1 MSEIKPR
8 LFTCRRC
15 GATLG
20 VKTPDKLALSAT
32 VYTTEPTP
40 ITCNVCNMRTFW
52 RPIVDL
58 HLQQPK
64 PSDDLQLLPPLPL
77 TNNGG

>member
-1 MSEIKPR
+1 MNEGKPR

-20 VKTPDKLALSAT
+20 VKTPARLELSAT

-40 ITCNVCNMRTFW
+40 ITCKCCNMRTFW
-52 RPIVDL
+52 RPIIPIT
-58 HLQQPK
+58 HPK
-64 PSDDLQLLPPLPL
+64 TSEDSTNEYTPPL
-77 TNNGG
+77 GE

>member
-1 MSEIKPR
+1 MSDIKPR

-20 VKTPDKLALSAT
+20 VKLPNKLSLSAT

-52 RPIVDL
+52 RPIIDAPVVEKL
-58 HLQQPK
+58 TAEEVVYNP
-64 PSDDLQLLPPLPL
+64 PS
-77 TNNGG
+77 NGG

>member
-1 MSEIKPR
+1 MMSEIKPR

-20 VKTPDKLALSAT
+20 VKTPTRLTLSAT

-40 ITCNVCNMRTFW
+40 ITCNVCNMRTYW
-52 RPIVDL
+52 RPITPQTSFEKYTVNNDFT
-58 HLQQPK
+58 P
-64 PSDDLQLLPPLPL
+64 PSQGD
-77 TNNGG
+77 

>member
-1 MSEIKPR
+1 MTDIKPR

-20 VKTPDKLALSAT
+20 VKTPTKLTLSAT
-32 VYTTEPTP
+32 VHTTEPTP

-52 RPIVDL
+52 RPIIDAPPIEKPQVDEVVYT
-58 HLQQPK
+58 
-64 PSDDLQLLPPLPL
+64 PPVV
-77 TNNGG
+77 GG

>member
-1 MSEIKPR
+1 MSDIKPR

-20 VKTPDKLALSAT
+20 VKTPTRLELSAT

-40 ITCNVCNMRTFW
+40 ITCKCCNMRTFW
-52 RPIVDL
+52 RPIIMAPSF
-58 HLQQPK
+58 PK
-64 PSDDLQLLPPLPL
+64 ASDTPTPAINDEYTTP
-77 TNNGG
+77 GE

>member
-1 MSEIKPR
+1 MSDIKPR

-20 VKTPDKLALSAT
+20 LKTPNKLVISAT

-40 ITCNVCNMRTFW
+40 LTCHVCNMRTFW
-52 RPIVDL
+52 RPIID
-58 HLQQPK
+58 
-64 PSDDLQLLPPLPL
+64 LPL
-77 TNNGG
+77 EERPNDDSAYNAPKSGG

>member
-1 MSEIKPR
+1 MTEMKPR

-20 VKTPDKLALSAT
+20 LKTPSKLVISAT
-32 VYTTEPTP
+32 VQTTEPTP

-52 RPIVDL
+52 RPIVNVPFNDKTDDGDVAYT
-58 HLQQPK
+58 P
-64 PSDDLQLLPPLPL
+64 PSV
-77 TNNGG
+77 GE

>member
-20 VKTPDKLALSAT
+20 LKTPDKLVLSAT
-32 VYTTEPTP
+32 VHTTEPTP
-40 ITCNVCNMRTFW
+40 ITCHVCNMRTFW
-52 RPIVDL
+52 RPIIEPTP
-58 HLQQPK
+58 HK
-64 PSDDLQLLPPLPL
+64 SFDDIAFTPPGLR
-77 TNNGG
+77 NEEE

>member
-1 MSEIKPR
+1 MSDVKPR

-20 VKTPDKLALSAT
+20 VKLPNKLTLSAT
-32 VYTTEPTP
+32 VHTTEPTP

-58 HLQQPK
+58 PVVEK
-64 PSDDLQLLPPLPL
+64 PQADDVNYVPP
-77 TNNGG
+77 TNGG

>member
-1 MSEIKPR
+1 MTDIKPR

-20 VKTPDKLALSAT
+20 VKTPTKLTLSAT
-32 VYTTEPTP
+32 VHTTEPTP

-52 RPIVDL
+52 RPIIEA
-58 HLQQPK
+58 PAIEK
-64 PSDDLQLLPPLPL
+64 PQTEDVVYNPP
-77 TNNGG
+77 TAGG